1 MARGW
6 HSRPRTLREP
16 AVAGYFYP
24 ASPDALQREIAEC
37 LATVTRRTPL
47 PTQPKALIV
56 PHAGYAYSGPVAAT
70 AYAALRPL
78 RGRIRRVVLVGPA
91 HRVAFR
97 GLALSSADAFLTPLG
112 CVDVARDAAQLLRP
126 LAQVCE
132 LDRAH
137 SLEHS
142 LEVQLPFLQ
151 TVLEEFDIVPL
162 VVGDAT
168 PEEVGG
174 VLEALWGGPETI
186 FIISSDLS
194 HYRDYAAA
202 QRIDRATT
210 HAIESLDVAPIDGE
224 HACGCRPICGMLC
237 VARAH
242 GLHATTLDLRNS
254 GDTAGDHT
262 RVVGY
267 GAFAFS

>member
-1 MARGW
+1 M
-6 HSRPRTLREP
+6 LRDP

-24 ASPDALQREIAEC
+24 SSADALQREISEC
-37 LATVTRRTPL
+37 FATVARRGSSRMP
-47 PTQPKALIV
+47 PPKALIV

-78 RGRIRRVVLVGPA
+78 RGTVRRVVLVGPS

-97 GLALSSADAFLTPLG
+97 GLAVPTADAFLTPLG
-112 CVDVARDAAQLLRP
+112 AVDIARDAVNALLALP
-126 LAQVCE
+126 QVVE

-137 SLEHS
+137 GLEHS
-142 LEVQLPFLQ
+142 IEVQLPFLQ
-151 TVLEEFDIVPL
+151 TVLEEFEIVPL

-168 PEEVGG
+168 ADEVGA
-174 VLEALWGGPETI
+174 VLEALWGGAETL
-186 FIISSDLS
+186 FVISSDLS
-194 HYRDYAAA
+194 HYHDYGTA

-210 HAIESLDVAPIDGE
+210 HAIEHLDLAPIDGE
-224 HACGCRPICGMLC
+224 HACGCRPICGLLR
-237 VARAH
+237 VARSH
-242 GLHATTLDLRNS
+242 GLHPTTLDLRNS

-267 GAFAFS
+267 GAYVFA